1 MSERIWW
8 APVVDGIGRC
18 VWGTSPGGHGPVGW
32 RQRARL
38 ANNAASGCAAAQA
51 IRTRL
56 AVSTLCAATLIR
68 RIRKVVNSA
77 VARRWGLGI
86 VSRTL
91 SISHWA
97 PVCTW
102 RHSGSRSNGG
112 RQVPVSGPGSRW
124 LGRRPEFQRD
134 LNGLRWTD
142 SVRVPKS
149 RQAPKATPRPRG
161 FAYALI
167 SLGFSALRTA
177 RR

>member
-1 MSERIWW
+1 
-8 APVVDGIGRC
+8 

-112 RQVPVSGPGSRW
+112 RQVPVSGHDARARYQQPAPSNGPQPRCLASRNVVDTIGLAPRHH
-124 LGRRPEFQRD
+124 LGTAVMAVAADGQPCVGPLAAE
-134 LNGLRWTD
+134 
-142 SVRVPKS
+142 PAH
-149 RQAPKATPRPRG
+149 QASQMAAD
-161 FAYALI
+161 FYA
-167 SLGFSALRTA
+167 
-177 RR
+177 